1 MNKITSWNKLSITI
15 TCVLLIVAVI
25 LSGCS
30 TTPTLPPDLTPQSSL
45 TPPQLLS
52 PHNDA
57 VDVEFTPVLLW
68 SEAID
73 AKGYELWVARDYEF
87 SDMIHSVS
95 LGGNAY
101 QVYDDLA
108 PSTRYYWMVMAK
120 FDSADSEP
128 SVACSQVFTFTTCDS
143 ASQSSLPV
151 SALSTSNT
159 FLEAPTS
166 ISPGDSVTV
175 RAKLSEE
182 GQYLLRIANHFPTD
196 EGHGAWFENIGI
208 AMTDESLIVNWYFIM
223 PYLETSA
230 YELEIVSEEWDW
242 GKVILNQALQI
253 NKVTGTLPASI
264 LPRSLRNA
272 EIMKFYI
279 TPDDPKVKAAVND
292 ILSGESRRLV
302 FTDFEALRDW
312 VAWHVSYKFDQDVH
326 GVQDY
331 WQLPAETLELGT
343 GDCEDFAILLC
354 SLLRAYGVPSDQVYV
369 AVGFSEDKNQCHAYL
384 VEKWYQGVWRVTE
397 PQMGAWS
404 GVFMGDWATSV
415 SYEELYCFNDQGY
428 FEGAPALPSG
438 VYEFEVDNSLYP
450 LTRGASVEFERHL
463 NAGEKVTASFEW
475 LKGYAVVSAWSF
487 TIHAPNGSTALTWS
501 GTDLQR
507 DFSFVATATGIYRV
521 EILKRDALA
530 RCARLRIDPPNWT
543 QR

>member
-1 MNKITSWNKLSITI
+1 MISTSAGFQKVKL
-15 TCVLLIVAVI
+15 LLMPVFLCLIALLTVI
-25 LSGCS
+25 SCDN
-30 TTPTLPPDLTPQSSL
+30 TPTLPPDSTPQSSL
-45 TPPQLLS
+45 SESSLTPPHLLS
-52 PHNDA
+52 PHNHA
-57 VDVEFTPVLLW
+57 VDVELTPVLLW
-68 SEAID
+68 NEAID
-73 AKGYELWVARDYEF
+73 AKGYELWIARDYEF

-95 LGGNAY
+95 LGGATY
-101 QVYDDLA
+101 QVYDDLT
-108 PSTRYYWMVMAK
+108 PSTTYYWMVMVK
-120 FDSADSEP
+120 IDSADSES

-143 ASQSSLPV
+143 TPQSSSSV
-151 SALSTSNT
+151 
-159 FLEAPTS
+159 PTS
-166 ISPGDSVTV
+166 SI
-175 RAKLSEE
+175 
-182 GQYLLRIANHFPTD
+182 LLR
-196 EGHGAWFENIGI
+196 
-208 AMTDESLIVNWYFIM
+208 S
-223 PYLETSA
+223 
-230 YELEIVSEEWDW
+230 
-242 GKVILNQALQI
+242 
-253 NKVTGTLPASI
+253 
-264 LPRSLRNA
+264 PRNP

-279 TPDDPKVKAAVND
+279 TPNDPEIKAAVSD
-292 ILSGESRRLV
+292 ILSGESRRWV

-326 GVQDY
+326 GVTDY

-384 VEKWYQGVWRVTE
+384 VEKWYQGVWRVAE
-397 PQMGAWS
+397 PQMGAWA

-428 FEGAPALPSG
+428 IEGSPALPSG

-450 LTRGASVEFERHL
+450 ITRGATVEFERHL
-463 NAGEKVTASFEW
+463 NVGEKVTASFEW
-475 LKGYAVVSAWSF
+475 LKDYAIVSVWSF
-487 TIHAPNGSTALTWS
+487 TIYAPDGSIVLMWS

-507 DFSFVATATGIYRV
+507 DFSFTATATGIYRV